1 MKDEIWNQIQADY
14 CRAQAKEYSKYSLS
28 LLVLNEKYR
37 EILSYCPVLAHIL
50 TWCSTVYAAVKS

>member
-1 MKDEIWNQIQADY
+1 MKTGLKSIAGPRLKSTVN
-14 CRAQAKEYSKYSLS
+14 SLS

-50 TWCSTVYAAVKS
+50 T

>member
-1 MKDEIWNQIQADY
+1 MKDEIWIKIH

-37 EILSYCPVLAHIL
+37 EILSYCPVLMHI
-50 TWCSTVYAAVKS
+50 Y